1 MKQLNSLQQLK
12 QFDDARPGIPGEHL
26 FALGVGLG
34 AWWLTRR
41 HPSFIVRSIGIGV
54 GTAMIGRAAS
64 GRDGISRILRL
75 LPVGRTI
82 TDKKRTFQTQ
92 KSE

>member
-12 QFDDARPGIPGEHL
+12 QFDNARPGVPGEHL

-41 HPSFIVRSIGIGV
+41 HPSFIVRSAGIGV
-54 GTAMIGRAAS
+54 ATAMIGRAAS

-75 LPVGRTI
+75 LPVGRTVA
-82 TDKKRTFQTQ
+82 DEKRTF
-92 KSE
+92 

>member
-12 QFDDARPGIPGEHL
+12 QFDDARPDVPGEHL

-41 HPSFIVRSIGIGV
+41 HPSFIVRSAGIGV
-54 GTAMIGRAAS
+54 ATAMIGRAAS

-75 LPVGRTI
+75 LPV
-82 TDKKRTFQTQ
+82 KRTLADE
-92 KSE
+92 K

>member
-54 GTAMIGRAAS
+54 ATAMIGRAAS
-64 GRDGISRILRL
+64 GRDGVSRILRL

-82 TDKKRTFQTQ
+82 SDEKRNF
-92 KSE
+92 

>member
-1 MKQLNSLQQLK
+1 MKQPNSLQQLK

-26 FALGVGLG
+26 LALGAGLG

-82 TDKKRTFQTQ
+82 ANKK
-92 KSE
+92 KNLPD

>member
-54 GTAMIGRAAS
+54 ATAIIGRAAS
-64 GRDGISRILRL
+64 GQDGISRIFRR

-82 TDKKRTFQTQ
+82 TDKKRTFQNE

>member
-12 QFDDARPGIPGEHL
+12 QFDDARPGVPGEHL

-41 HPSFIVRSIGIGV
+41 HSSFIVRSIGIAV
-54 GTAMIGRAAS
+54 ATAMVGRAAS

-82 TDKKRTFQTQ
+82 SDEKRNF
-92 KSE
+92 

>member
-26 FALGVGLG
+26 LALGVGLA

-54 GTAMIGRAAS
+54 GTALIGRAAS
-64 GRDGISRILRL
+64 GRNGISRILRL
-75 LPVGRTI
+75 LPVRQTI
-82 TDKKRTFQTQ
+82 TDIKRTFQTY